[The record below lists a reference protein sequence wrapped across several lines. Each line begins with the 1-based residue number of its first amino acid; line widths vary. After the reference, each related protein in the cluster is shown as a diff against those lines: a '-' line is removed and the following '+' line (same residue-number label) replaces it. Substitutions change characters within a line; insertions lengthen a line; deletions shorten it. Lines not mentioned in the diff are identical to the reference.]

1 MSKIVIESVSTM
13 VSRNFHEF
21 LQSGCNKTRLIELL
35 FEYLQLNKEEV
46 LQTLR
51 SDNLVL
57 LSDNSCVV
65 VSRVAVMEDLNLS
78 SDQKEA
84 DSKIILHFENFLHRN
99 HGENVCLWSPSGD
112 TDIVVLAVGLL
123 QEFNDWAFVVNG
135 SGSNREHCKLSDFE
149 IDIESTSTLLGLHAF
164 TGNDYVLSFF
174 RKGREKCWKVMR
186 KS

>member
-1 MSKIVIESVSTM
+1 M

-57 LSDNSCVV
+57 LSDNSYVV

-99 HGENVCLWSPSGD
+99 HGE

-123 QEFNDWAFVVNG
+123 QEFNDWAFVVNR

-164 TGNDYVLSFF
+164 TGNDYVSSFF
-174 RKGREKCWKVMR
+174 RKGRENCWKVMR